1 MSDLDILCKELNIK
15 IFCLPTHENPI
26 GQSDGWDR
34 DMEAQHWSI
43 KLERYAEDGKR
54 RTLTTFFSQGSAH
67 KRPPSCA
74 DVLNCLVNDA
84 LSGEMSFKEFCSE
97 FGYDM
102 DSRSAEKIWQN
113 CVEMAPR
120 VRDFLGGKFDAVL
133 ECEH

>member
-26 GQSDGWDR
+26 AHEDGWNA
-34 DMEAQHWSI
+34 EAHHWSV
-43 KLERYAEDGKR
+43 KLDRYTEDGKR

-67 KRPPSCA
+67 KSSPSCA
-74 DVLNCLVNDA
+74 DVLSCLVNDA
-84 LSGEMSFKEFCSE
+84 ISGEMSFNDFCSE

-102 DSRSAEKIWQN
+102 DSRSAKKTWRN
-113 CVEMAPR
+113 CVKMAPKM
-120 VRDFLGGKFDAVL
+120 RDFLGSKFDAVL